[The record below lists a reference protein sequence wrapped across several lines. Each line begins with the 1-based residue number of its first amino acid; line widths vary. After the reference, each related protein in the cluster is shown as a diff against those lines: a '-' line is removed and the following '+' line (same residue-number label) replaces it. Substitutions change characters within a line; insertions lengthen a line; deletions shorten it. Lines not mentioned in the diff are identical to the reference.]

1 MKIFILMLLLISTVA
16 SANTMASAKCSRQS
30 CVFNADQEYGFY
42 EVESRSGES
51 YLKLNTKASLL
62 DLPFEGMCFTG
73 DKKEVLSIVEALA
86 GNTDENAFN
95 GGHFRVVGLYARK
108 LQEKIIVVDV
118 TIMSDYRYNLYEQRL
133 VLEGCK

>member
-1 MKIFILMLLLISTVA
+1 
-16 SANTMASAKCSRQS
+16 
-30 CVFNADQEYGFY
+30 
-42 EVESRSGES
+42 
-51 YLKLNTKASLL
+51 LKT
-62 DLPFEGMCFTG
+62 
-73 DKKEVLSIVEALA
+73 IALA

-133 VLEGCK
+133 VLERCK

>member
-1 MKIFILMLLLISTVA
+1 
-16 SANTMASAKCSRQS
+16 MASAKCSRQS

-133 VLEGCK
+133 VLERCQ